1 MPHLIEMLIF
11 GLLKLISRKDSGL
24 RVHAGKGYN
33 SGVKLKGGNGFA
45 NWIDMNWGPDGQS
58 TLWLN

>member
-11 GLLKLISRKDSGL
+11 GLLMLISRKDSGL
-24 RVHAGKGYN
+24 RVHAGKGYD

-45 NWIDMNWGPDGQS
+45 HWI
-58 TLWLN
+58 